1 MKKQHQMKWLWLL
14 ALQIIKFSNYALYY
28 YKSVIKIFPEYVT
41 FAFIL
46 TFLIILKS
54 IDVKVYLNGCFLLNV
69 RVIPRKSSYSITHAS
84 SKIRGIWDNTL
95 VEHRGHLSISPFI
108 LKHVQLQWHLFVTY
122 YQNVIWK
129 SLPTNLLLFY
139 VNVLRR

>member
-1 MKKQHQMKWLWLL
+1 MKQHQNEMIETTSTTNN
-14 ALQIIKFSNYALYY
+14 QIFNYALYY

-46 TFLIILKS
+46 TFLTILKS

-84 SKIRGIWDNTL
+84 SKIRGI
-95 VEHRGHLSISPFI
+95 
-108 LKHVQLQWHLFVTY
+108 
-122 YQNVIWK
+122 
-129 SLPTNLLLFY
+129 
-139 VNVLRR
+139 